1 MRATLTDVLPAPFA
15 PTMATMATISPGI
28 TSNEISLTAAMP
40 P

>member
-15 PTMATMATISPGI
+15 PTMATISPGI